1 MNSMQNTI
9 VFNLIADKID
19 QLPTLPGV
27 ALKLLQS
34 VQKANPNLTEIGNI
48 LSSDAALSAKVLR
61 LVNSSFFGLRS
72 SITNVDHAIRML
84 GLSTVKNLALSFSL
98 TTGFNKTKAKAINY
112 NRFWKDSLFGAIAA
126 KMLAEKLERS
136 FSEDAFFLGLLQNI
150 GSLTLACCL
159 PEQYSVTLCEAE
171 KNGGN
176 YLQAESQV
184 LGFNHMEIGEYL
196 AKSWGLP
203 EIFFI
208 PIGSHHCPQKLA
220 DSSPD
225 LRMRTNI
232 LHLASLYIDLFNS
245 PEMGTVLGTIEHW
258 NQEYGYHEALDPAE
272 LAMKIQAQAK
282 DVMPVFEIEFK
293 DDRDYEELL
302 LKAKAELASL
312 SAGFI
317 NEIIEKDKQIELL
330 REQATLDGMTS
341 IYNYK
346 GFCDLLFREMSRAY
360 RYKTPLSLIF
370 GDIDHFKSVN
380 DRFGH
385 LAGDHALRAAAACLK
400 SGLRHCDYVARY
412 GGEEFAILLP
422 ETDIEQALL
431 VAERLRQKIEMENV
445 LYQDTRIPFTMSF
458 GVAALPLTGKLA
470 SDGFIK
476 MADGALYQAKRSGRN
491 RCCTAAAA

>member
-1 MNSMQNTI
+1 
-9 VFNLIADKID
+9 
-19 QLPTLPGV
+19 
-27 ALKLLQS
+27 
-34 VQKANPNLTEIGNI
+34 
-48 LSSDAALSAKVLR
+48 
-61 LVNSSFFGLRS
+61 
-72 SITNVDHAIRML
+72 
-84 GLSTVKNLALSFSL
+84 
-98 TTGFNKTKAKAINY
+98 
-112 NRFWKDSLFGAIAA
+112 
-126 KMLAEKLERS
+126 
-136 FSEDAFFLGLLQNI
+136 
-150 GSLTLACCL
+150 
-159 PEQYSVTLCEAE
+159 
-171 KNGGN
+171 
-176 YLQAESQV
+176 
-184 LGFNHMEIGEYL
+184 
-196 AKSWGLP
+196 
-203 EIFFI
+203 
-208 PIGSHHCPQKLA
+208 
-220 DSSPD
+220 
-225 LRMRTNI
+225 
-232 LHLASLYIDLFNS
+232 
-245 PEMGTVLGTIEHW
+245 MGTVLGTIEHW